1 MDLHSRRNT
10 TKPVLGGG
18 MKDVSLSRYIACGA
32 MVALFAYCCLVPFV
46 PSQEEEGVAFATVAD
61 ILVCIPFVGFLIS
74 YLLKVWTC
82 FCEQSWA
89 LRWCAL
95 AKLHFIVLPLMASI
109 AVLVLLG
116 WVLGMFD
123 FGFYRMTEG
132 ILW

>member
-1 MDLHSRRNT
+1 MKDET
-10 TKPVLGGG
+10 GPGCG

-32 MVALFAYCCLVPFV
+32 MVVLFVYCCLVPFV
-46 PSQEEEGVAFATVAD
+46 PSQEEGGVAFATWAD

-82 FCEQSWA
+82 VREQNWT
-89 LRWCAL
+89 LRWCAF
-95 AKLHFIVLPLMASI
+95 AKLHFVILPLTASI

-116 WVLGMFD
+116 WVLGMLD

-132 ILW
+132 VLW

>member
-1 MDLHSRRNT
+1 MSRA
-10 TKPVLGGG
+10 
-18 MKDVSLSRYIACGA
+18 LSRYIACGA

-46 PSQEEEGVAFATVAD
+46 PSQEEEGVAFATGAD

-74 YLLKVWTC
+74 YLLKVRTC

-89 LRWCAL
+89 LRWWAL
-95 AKLHFIVLPLMASI
+95 AKLHFVILPLTASI

-116 WVLGMFD
+116 WVLGNLD

-132 ILW
+132 VLW

>member
-1 MDLHSRRNT
+1 MDLAFQTEYDEASSGR
-10 TKPVLGGG
+10 G

-32 MVALFAYCCLVPFV
+32 MVALFACCCLVPFV
-46 PSQEEEGVAFATVAD
+46 PSQEEEGVAFATEAD